1 MGKPWVN
8 HGEPSFPCCG
18 KVMNDVAVHILT
30 RPDPRYPRWIDDPG
44 DRGSAVW
51 GATQNTVGF
60 WAEGLSPPEC
70 SSPQVTTDPSA
81 RIAENAPWLA

>member
-1 MGKPWVN
+1 
-8 HGEPSFPCCG
+8 
-18 KVMNDVAVHILT
+18 MNDVAVHILT

-44 DRGSAVW
+44 DRRSAVW

-60 WAEGLSPPEC
+60 WAEGKPWPQHDYTLANWPATAELSPPEC